1 MKLSGVKM
9 VSWNALRT
17 DGDRLFLR
25 GRDGKS
31 CGGTFGIPSGFVGGT
46 LVVSGLSI
54 GFFVYA
60 LAVVDDDWH
69 RRPDLPPK
77 KEAVEEAKGAVVL
90 LAQMLMTTTK
100 TVVVVV
106 LSCFFFFYVARAK
119 ESDAFRCFFDDD
131 DDDDEFFWIFSS
143 NSFRC
148 LVVGVGSFFRFG
160 SLFFCS
166 SSPFVCLCVHLSLS
180 LALLFSSLLFSS
192 LFLVV
197 ERSVLVFEKILS

>member
-54 GFFVYA
+54 GFFLYA

-90 LAQMLMTTTK
+90 LAQMLMTTTTTK
-100 TVVVVV
+100 TVVLVV
-106 LSCFFFFYVARAK
+106 LSCFFFFFFYVSRLRSK
-119 ESDAFRCFFDDD
+119 VTP
-131 DDDDEFFWIFSS
+131 
-143 NSFRC
+143 
-148 LVVGVGSFFRFG
+148 L
-160 SLFFCS
+160 SLF
-166 SSPFVCLCVHLSLS
+166 
-180 LALLFSSLLFSS
+180 
-192 LFLVV
+192 
-197 ERSVLVFEKILS
+197 RRR

>member
-106 LSCFFFFYVARAK
+106 VVLSCFFFFFFYVARAK

-131 DDDDEFFWIFSS
+131 DDDDDDG
-143 NSFRC
+143 NDN
-148 LVVGVGSFFRFG
+148 
-160 SLFFCS
+160 
-166 SSPFVCLCVHLSLS
+166 
-180 LALLFSSLLFSS
+180 ALLRTESIG
-192 LFLVV
+192 
-197 ERSVLVFEKILS
+197 RSKALEAENAR

>member
-54 GFFVYA
+54 AFFPYA

-106 LSCFFFFYVARAK
+106 VLSCFFFFYVARAK

-131 DDDDEFFWIFSS
+131 DDDDEFFGYFLPTLFVVWQSTERKIYLPFSIK
-143 NSFRC
+143 F
-148 LVVGVGSFFRFG
+148 
-160 SLFFCS
+160 
-166 SSPFVCLCVHLSLS
+166 
-180 LALLFSSLLFSS
+180 
-192 LFLVV
+192 
-197 ERSVLVFEKILS
+197 

>member
-54 GFFVYA
+54 GFFLYA

-77 KEAVEEAKGAVVL
+77 KEEAVEEAKGAVVL
-90 LAQMLMTTTK
+90 LAQMLMTTTTTK
-100 TVVVVV
+100 TVVLVV
-106 LSCFFFFYVARAK
+106 LSCFFFFFFFYVSRPRSK
-119 ESDAFRCFFDDD
+119 VTP
-131 DDDDEFFWIFSS
+131 
-143 NSFRC
+143 
-148 LVVGVGSFFRFG
+148 L
-160 SLFFCS
+160 SLF
-166 SSPFVCLCVHLSLS
+166 
-180 LALLFSSLLFSS
+180 
-192 LFLVV
+192 
-197 ERSVLVFEKILS
+197 RRR

>member
-54 GFFVYA
+54 GFFLYA

-106 LSCFFFFYVARAK
+106 LSCFFFYFYVARAK

-131 DDDDEFFWIFSS
+131 D
-143 NSFRC
+143 
-148 LVVGVGSFFRFG
+148 
-160 SLFFCS
+160 
-166 SSPFVCLCVHLSLS
+166 
-180 LALLFSSLLFSS
+180 
-192 LFLVV
+192 
-197 ERSVLVFEKILS
+197 